1 VCAAR
6 WYRLAR
12 YRARSCSCVCSFV
25 CVPRV
30 RVVRGARVERAARFV
45 SFDAGTIAAR
55 GAIVKREIG
64 FPRGLVCARVRGS
77 TLRGARRSSE
87 QRGSEQRAPHEQR
100 GRARVRG
107 ARRCAGA
114 GLRERERGR
123 ARVRS
128 CAGSERGRGSTVE
141 RGRYRRTRAS
151 TRARIA
157 ASPRAGIAGGL
168 VRFNRSGAGSCGARS
183 IPARIAPPSS
193 AGLLATIGGRSLALL
208 VFVFVC
214 SCVCYPRSC
223 VWCVWRALRAPFHW
237 SKPRPA
243 EAGAG
248 LW

>member
-1 VCAAR
+1 VLVCVLVR
-6 WYRLAR
+6 VRS
-12 YRARSCSCVCSFV
+12 SCSCGA
-25 CVPRV
+25 
-30 RVVRGARVERAARFV
+30 RGARRARCAVRFVRRWYYSSARGDCQAGNRIPARARVRSCAGLDAARGSTVERAARER
-45 SFDAGTIAAR
+45 AAR
-55 GAIVKREIG
+55 TTRAARA
-64 FPRGLVCARVRGS
+64 RSCAGRS
-77 TLRGARRSSE
+77 TLR
-87 QRGSEQRAPHEQR
+87 
-100 GRARVRG
+100 
-107 ARRCAGA
+107 GA

-208 VFVFVC
+208 GFVFVC